1 METNC
6 QHLPHHDL
14 FTWLM
19 KMNNCHRQMEEQAL
33 NSSTP
38 KPRDDHMMTYEKQ
51 MTTSND
57 LFFDNN
63 HGFCKYK
70 TCSKTFNLFYILLHH
85 KSVFSCY
92 FHWVYALTNDKY
104 MKAQPKSILVL
115 VFIATTRPL
124 FFVLSCR
131 VIQWKKSVCSI
142 TCNRVKLDK

>member
-1 METNC
+1 
-6 QHLPHHDL
+6 
-14 FTWLM
+14 
-19 KMNNCHRQMEEQAL
+19 MEEQAL

-85 KSVFSCY
+85 KSVFSC
-92 FHWVYALTNDKY
+92 
-104 MKAQPKSILVL
+104 
-115 VFIATTRPL
+115 
-124 FFVLSCR
+124 
-131 VIQWKKSVCSI
+131 
-142 TCNRVKLDK
+142 